1 MSYGLNFCIP
11 PKKVNKELTY
21 LGFESF
27 LKQTSA
33 FKPIKVGNE
42 MKFKANLSAMA
53 HIYVNTKPEKNF
65 MSDTN
70 EMSEVIRNI

>member
-27 LKQTSA
+27 LKHTSA
-33 FKPIKVGNE
+33 VKPLKFGNK
-42 MKFKANLSAMA
+42 MTFKANLAAMA
-53 HIYVNTKPEKNF
+53 HNYANTKPEK
-65 MSDTN
+65 
-70 EMSEVIRNI
+70 ILK